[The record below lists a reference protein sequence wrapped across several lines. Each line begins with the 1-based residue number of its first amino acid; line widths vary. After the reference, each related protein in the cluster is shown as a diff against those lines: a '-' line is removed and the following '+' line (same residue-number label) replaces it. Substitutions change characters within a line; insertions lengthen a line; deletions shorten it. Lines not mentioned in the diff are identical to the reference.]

1 MITVRGRTYMTTLR
15 RHIAP
20 ALAVALVLTAAC
32 AKRPDIPVA
41 AAPAPEGRVAERPAP
56 APPAPAQTPPPPAPA
71 PAPTAAPAPRAEK
84 PKDFMPN
91 DNVKTIHFDFDK
103 SDIRPGDL
111 GILETNAA
119 WLKANPGNLLLIE
132 GHCDERGTNE
142 YNLALGDRRAKA
154 IMNVLVAQGV
164 RADRIS
170 MISYGEERPVCAEH
184 GEGCWTQNRR
194 GQFLLKA
201 Q

>member
-1 MITVRGRTYMTTLR
+1 MTTLR

-41 AAPAPEGRVAERPAP
+41 AAPAPAGRVAERPAP
-56 APPAPAQTPPPPAPA
+56 APPPAPAQAPVAQAPA
-71 PAPTAAPAPRAEK
+71 SPAPAPRAEN

-111 GILETNAA
+111 RTLETNAA
-119 WLKANPGNLLLIE
+119 WLKANPGNLLMIE
-132 GHCDERGTNE
+132 GYCDERGTNE

-164 RADRIS
+164 KADRIS

-184 GEGCWTQNRR
+184 SEGCWMQNRR
-194 GQFLLKA
+194 GQFLVKA